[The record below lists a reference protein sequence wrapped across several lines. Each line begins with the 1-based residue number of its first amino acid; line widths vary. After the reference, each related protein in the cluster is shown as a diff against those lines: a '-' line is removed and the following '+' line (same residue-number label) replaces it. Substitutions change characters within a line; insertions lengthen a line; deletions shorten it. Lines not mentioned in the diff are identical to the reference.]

1 MQKTFQFKP
10 MKLWPPERQIMKDQI
25 LDCLAAIAIG
35 AVFAILLA
43 WRG

>member
-1 MQKTFQFKP
+1 
-10 MKLWPPERQIMKDQI
+10 MKEQI

>member
-1 MQKTFQFKP
+1 
-10 MKLWPPERQIMKDQI
+10 MKNQIFDV
-25 LDCLAAIAIG
+25 LAAIAIG

>member
-1 MQKTFQFKP
+1 MGLRP
-10 MKLWPPERQIMKDQI
+10 LERQIMKEQLYDY
-25 LDCLAAIAIG
+25 LAAIAVG